1 MDREQIIL
9 QLKQEIKQR
18 FMELSE
24 EEKNIIR
31 ENKDTPYGMILRQ
44 VLGQELL
51 SGLNT
56 ANGARLFN
64 QGGIVNLLSSK

>member
-1 MDREQIIL
+1 MDREEIIL

-31 ENKDTPYGMILRQ
+31 ENKDTLYGMVLRQ

-56 ANGARLFN
+56 AGGVRLFN
-64 QGGIVNLLSSK
+64 QGGIVNLLDD

>member
-1 MDREQIIL
+1 MDREEIIL

-31 ENKDTPYGMILRQ
+31 ENKDTSYGMVLRQ
-44 VLGQELL
+44 ILGQELWSVL
-51 SGLNT
+51 SAGDGT
-56 ANGARLFN
+56 RLFN
-64 QGGIVNLLSSK
+64 KGGIVDLYNA

>member
-1 MDREQIIL
+1 
-9 QLKQEIKQR
+9 
-18 FMELSE
+18 MELSE

-56 ANGARLFN
+56 AGGVRLFN
-64 QGGIVNLLSSK
+64 QGGIVNLLDE

>member
-1 MDREQIIL
+1 MDREEIIL

-31 ENKDTPYGMILRQ
+31 ENKDTPYGMVLRQ

-56 ANGARLFN
+56 AGGVRLFN
-64 QGGIVNLLSSK
+64 QGGIVNLLDD

>member
-18 FMELSE
+18 FMKLSE

-31 ENKDTPYGMILRQ
+31 ENKDTPYGMVLRQ

-56 ANGARLFN
+56 AGGVRLFN
-64 QGGIVNLLSSK
+64 QGGIVNLLDD

>member
-1 MDREQIIL
+1 MDREEIIL

-56 ANGARLFN
+56 AGGMRLFN
-64 QGGIVNLLSSK
+64 QGGIVNLLDD

>member
-1 MDREQIIL
+1 MDREEIIL

-31 ENKDTPYGMILRQ
+31 ENKDTPYGMVLRQ
-44 VLGQELL
+44 ILGQELL
-51 SGLNT
+51 SGLSVGDGT
-56 ANGARLFN
+56 RLFN
-64 QGGIVNLLSSK
+64 KGGIVDLYND

>member
-1 MDREQIIL
+1 MNREKIITEI
-9 QLKQEIKQR
+9 KEGIKQR
-18 FMELSE
+18 FIELSE

-31 ENKDTPYGMILRQ
+31 QNKDTPYGMLLRQ
-44 VLGQELL
+44 ILGQELL

-64 QGGIVNLLSSK
+64 QGGIVDLLDG

>member
-1 MDREQIIL
+1 MDREEIIL

-56 ANGARLFN
+56 AGGVRLFN
-64 QGGIVNLLSSK
+64 QGGIVNLLDE

>member
-31 ENKDTPYGMILRQ
+31 ENKDTLYGMVLRQ

-56 ANGARLFN
+56 AGGVRLFN
-64 QGGIVNLLSSK
+64 QGGIVNLLDD

>member
-31 ENKDTPYGMILRQ
+31 ENKDTPYGMVLRQ

-56 ANGARLFN
+56 VGGARLFN
-64 QGGIVNLLSSK
+64 QGGIVNLLDD

>member
-56 ANGARLFN
+56 ASGVRLFN
-64 QGGIVNLLSSK
+64 QGGIVNLLDD

>member
-1 MDREQIIL
+1 MNRKKIITEI
-9 QLKQEIKQR
+9 KEGIKQR
-18 FMELSE
+18 FIELSE

-31 ENKDTPYGMILRQ
+31 QNKDTPYGMLLRQ
-44 VLGQELL
+44 ILGKELL

-64 QGGIVNLLSSK
+64 QGGIVDLLDD

>member
-31 ENKDTPYGMILRQ
+31 ENKDTPYGMVLRQ

-56 ANGARLFN
+56 AGGVRLFN
-64 QGGIVNLLSSK
+64 QGGIVNLLDD

>member
-1 MDREQIIL
+1 MDREEIIL

-31 ENKDTPYGMILRQ
+31 ENKDTPYGMVLRQ

-56 ANGARLFN
+56 AGGVKLFN
-64 QGGIVNLLSSK
+64 QGGIVNLLDD